1 MIAEMFR
8 TITGAMFRSLKTI
21 LAPLLSGGVWGW
33 ALLIFF
39 SGCNL
44 FIEDEEDQQGFKSV
58 PQHTGEGY
66 DAPVTVEQGDAT
78 VTYQYNDNVRVL
90 TGEVLQYIRH
100 VEYDHTT
107 VLCEVHFDANT
118 PERLLPVPGEILV
131 STEVGTFPMGINH
144 RVESRYE
151 DDGVI
156 KCLCGFSKLEE
167 TFKQLEIDGHL
178 NMGHEDYFVEAE
190 NPEAPQGDEAP
201 SDTRAEFDVDGVK
214 VSINDKG
221 VSLTFPLAPPAGF
234 KFTGA
239 KVAPTLTMDKDKNYV
254 RIGFG
259 LDFTNFSLSN
269 MKFSFTQ
276 EVEFRTDITL
286 EGEADFS
293 QSIAKFHPL
302 KGHVVTIGPVLL
314 VFFVDIDVV
323 LSASTTASVSQ
334 SVWKHKKKVIDIDL
348 KNLTCKARPTE
359 DVKNDPWTVKGM
371 FKGKVGPQVDI
382 TFGMGIYGRV
392 LTVNLIPSIFF
403 GIEATLPPLTNA
415 VQEAYE
421 LVKQS
426 GADLKLTLEL
436 KISVILN
443 LSLND
448 IFGIDL
454 RNTKKA
460 LREVERIAKTD
471 NEIYK
476 KLDEAQQN
484 ASTDDDN
491 KLGPEFPL
499 GSWDLWIR
507 HWPWYPV
514 IDDNSF
520 KIENI
525 FSYLTETST
534 FKGEFKINKEGLL
547 SSLMGRHYVPALRI
561 TRGKNYQGVI
571 FPEEGGM
578 EARVESGKTYHFKI
592 PATEDNKTY
601 TATPCYFLYPV
612 KENDPEALDKGL
624 NFNATSPSVH
634 IDDVSVVYMKD
645 EFSEEGNI
653 FNDKGQSYRH
663 KYTYHIETRISVY
676 GLENMAFWSVRED
689 RSNTLYRSNR
699 HNAEKQRDGTYIY
712 RWDVTIY
719 ANLDDYATKLT
730 FISNAHNKNG
740 DVLKPGNTY
749 VIRCH
754 SSGTYD
760 IVDDGEGF
768 SLSGLK
774 IPEIS
779 RE

>member
-39 SGCNL
+39 SSCNL
-44 FIEDEEDQQGFKSV
+44 FIEDEEDQNGFKGV

-78 VTYQYNDNVRVL
+78 VTYQFNDNVRQL
-90 TGEVLQYIRH
+90 KGEVLKYIKH
-100 VEYDHTT
+100 VEYDQTT
-107 VLCEVHFDANT
+107 ALCEVHFDANT
-118 PERLLPVPGEILV
+118 PEALLPVPGEILV
-131 STEVGTFPMGINH
+131 SNEIETFPMGINH
-144 RVESRYE
+144 SVQSRYFE
-151 DDGVI
+151 DGVY
-156 KCLCGFSKLEE
+156 KCLCGFSRLEE
-167 TFKQLEIDGHL
+167 TFKQLDIDGHL
-178 NMGHEDYFVEAE
+178 DMGHEEYVSEGELITDEEQDQQTEA
-190 NPEAPQGDEAP
+190 
-201 SDTRAEFDVDGVK
+201 SRRVSFDVEGVT
-214 VSINDKG
+214 VTINDDG
-221 VSLTFPLAPPAGF
+221 ISLRFPLAPPANF
-234 KFTGA
+234 QFSGA
-239 KVAPTLTMDKDKNYV
+239 KVNPGLEINPEKNYL
-254 RIGFG
+254 RLGLG
-259 LDFTNFSLSN
+259 LDFDNFSLSN
-269 MKFSFTQ
+269 MKFSMTQ
-276 EVEFRTDITL
+276 EVEVQTNITVKGVADI
-286 EGEADFS
+286 S
-293 QSIAKFHPL
+293 QKFARFHPL
-302 KGHVVTIGPVLL
+302 KGKAVLIGPVLL
-314 VFFVDIDVV
+314 VFFVDIDLGLTIQVNGA
-323 LSASTTASVSQ
+323 LNQKA
-334 SVWKHKKKVIDIDL
+334 WKHVKKVFDI
-348 KNLTCKARPTE
+348 NLTEMKCTPRPTQTIRNE
-359 DVKNDPWTVKGM
+359 PWTVTGT
-371 FKGKVGPQVDI
+371 FSGKFGPYVDFI
-382 TFGMGIYGRV
+382 FAMGIYGKV
-392 LTVNLIPSIFF
+392 LSVRIVPSLFF
-403 GIEATLPPLTNA
+403 GVEATLPPLSNA

-421 LVKQS
+421 LVKKS
-426 GADLKLTLEL
+426 GLDFKLNLEL
-436 KISVILN
+436 KLGAMIN
-443 LSLND
+443 LSLKD
-448 IFGIDL
+448 LFGVDL
-454 RNTKKA
+454 RDTKKS
-460 LREVERIAKTD
+460 LKFIENEAKKD
-471 NEIYK
+471 KDLY
-476 KLDEAQQN
+476 
-484 ASTDDDN
+484 N
-491 KLGPEFPL
+491 KLADAQSSADTKKSDEIGAEVTL
-499 GSWDLWIR
+499 GSWDLWNR
-507 HWPWYPV
+507 HWPWFPT
-514 IDDNSF
+514 IDDKSF

-525 FSYLTETST
+525 FSYLTEKST
-534 FKGEFKINKEGLL
+534 FQGEFKIASEGFL
-547 SSLMGRHYVPALRI
+547 SWAGRDYVPALRI

-699 HNAEKQRDGTYIY
+699 HSAEKQRDGTYIY